1 MPRLPRGRL
10 SLPALPVT
18 QPSVYTKQ
26 SGPRSGSREKFSPRK
41 KRRDGVAGV
50 TSKGACHRCGIR
62 RGAGLLLSCLSLA
75 WACLLCGSPERY
87 PHSQE
92 LVQEDLNT
100 RATRRCQ
107 HDSQARHLGR
117 CLLLSMSMEKSG
129 SYLPLLTAVA
139 ALISP
144 SALAKEQSHFQ
155 NMAQLLQLDIAWRH
169 IPRGPGQVLCWICRG
184 HSAAASSIAA
194 VFSQ

>member
-1 MPRLPRGRL
+1 M
-10 SLPALPVT
+10 
-18 QPSVYTKQ
+18 
-26 SGPRSGSREKFSPRK
+26 
-41 KRRDGVAGV
+41 AGV
-50 TSKGACHRCGIR
+50 TSKGACLRCGIR
-62 RGAGLLLSCLSLA
+62 RGAGLLLSCLNLA
-75 WACLLCGSPERY
+75 WACLLCGFPEQY
-87 PHSQE
+87 PRSRE

-107 HDSQARHLGR
+107 HDAQARHLGR
-117 CLLLSMSMEKSG
+117 CLLLSMSMDKSG

-155 NMAQLLQLDIAWRH
+155 NMAQLLQLDFAWRH

-184 HSAAASSIAA
+184 CCSLFCLCSLLPVTLPQATAPVPPVPNSLFNSGLLGHLSLY
-194 VFSQ
+194 FQC